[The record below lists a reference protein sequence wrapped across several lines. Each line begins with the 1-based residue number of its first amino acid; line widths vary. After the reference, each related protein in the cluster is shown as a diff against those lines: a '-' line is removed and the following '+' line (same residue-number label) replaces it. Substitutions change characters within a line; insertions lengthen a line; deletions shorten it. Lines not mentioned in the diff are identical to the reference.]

1 MTEHQKMI
9 QNKFRKITE
18 SSRMVAAYEAEIR
31 AEEDKA
37 ERSDSISKREHQM
50 KIKELR
56 EEKQI
61 YQSDVEKAKRMIE
74 SLPESI
80 EKRILSMRYLQLMK
94 MEDIAVILSYER
106 THLYRIYY
114 RALNNIQQIQQQ

>member
-114 RALNNIQQIQQQ
+114 RALNNIQQIQQ